1 MDAAL
6 RQFVIER
13 AGDRCEYCHLP
24 QDFSELR
31 FHVEHIGI
39 LS

>member
-6 RQFVIER
+6 KQLVRHR

-24 QDFSELR
+24 QSGSGVPFEIDHF
-31 FHVEHIGI
+31 
-39 LS
+39 